1 MEEQTLASTIIKK
14 IAEILLIFMASVM
27 IILVFWGV
35 NKGFDITDEAYYL
48 MGYRGGQEK
57 LTNLSFFNLLEI
69 SKLFGWLNYL
79 IQFRLLSI
87 VLIIISSIIFS
98 LGFYRFI
105 QGIYSNK
112 KCVFRLFTII
122 IWFIGVGFSFCTAL
136 PLTFSYNVFVQVALS
151 SIAGLLLYILSFQN
165 ISQMKFRL
173 WLTEAT
179 IGFLTAMV
187 LLVKPTSAILIAII
201 NVCIIGVLVSRNRTI
216 TLLNLAFLPFLG
228 GLVLGLVVVLF
239 GLNTFNEFKF
249 AFTSGQVFTTPGYGL
264 SLLLINAIKDICSFL
279 IQIAWISWFYIVT
292 FLLLLFQKSLILDRR
307 FRSLITISISSWAII
322 FFAIYDFKDIYINSI
337 NGSLPISGFIF
348 TGIFLFIV
356 LIASQILER
365 DKSVDNNPRIEI
377 PAERKFL
384 GVGLLI
390 ILPFVS
396 AFGSSNPLSFQMWLH
411 ISPWCA
417 ILVILLQEF
426 QNYRKFQSLVWGV
439 FILFSLWLSFL
450 WIGRYFY
457 SPYRLV
463 QNRLQQT
470 ELLSAQTGYLRHK
483 SRYADKN
490 FL

>member
-201 NVCIIGVLVSRNRTI
+201 NESTAKTIGQYSSE
-216 TLLNLAFLPFLG
+216 LG
-228 GLVLGLVVVLF
+228 P
-239 GLNTFNEFKF
+239 TR
-249 AFTSGQVFTTPGYGL
+249 
-264 SLLLINAIKDICSFL
+264 
-279 IQIAWISWFYIVT
+279 IV
-292 FLLLLFQKSLILDRR
+292 KSLI
-307 FRSLITISISSWAII
+307 
-322 FFAIYDFKDIYINSI
+322 
-337 NGSLPISGFIF
+337 
-348 TGIFLFIV
+348 
-356 LIASQILER
+356 
-365 DKSVDNNPRIEI
+365 
-377 PAERKFL
+377 
-384 GVGLLI
+384 
-390 ILPFVS
+390 
-396 AFGSSNPLSFQMWLH
+396 
-411 ISPWCA
+411 
-417 ILVILLQEF
+417 
-426 QNYRKFQSLVWGV
+426 
-439 FILFSLWLSFL
+439 
-450 WIGRYFY
+450 
-457 SPYRLV
+457 
-463 QNRLQQT
+463 
-470 ELLSAQTGYLRHK
+470 
-483 SRYADKN
+483 
-490 FL
+490 